1 MNAKTEVDRDRSASL
16 PTTPRLDGEAPGQ
29 PHTSAAKTDRAPAP
43 GPDCERLSPD
53 PLVQTDRYRLVTP
66 YSLRW

>member
-1 MNAKTEVDRDRSASL
+1 MNAKTEVDRDRAANL
-16 PTTPRLDGEAPGQ
+16 PTPTHPSGRVQSQ
-29 PHTSAAKTDRAPAP
+29 PLTSTARPDRESAAT
-43 GPDCERLSPD
+43 PDSERLSPD